1 MTLLIVVSLA
11 VLVVLAAL
19 AVVIASRRSGKSADI
34 RVAELVETLNSRIDE
49 LARELEGARE
59 QAEEELKR
67 NRLLTD
73 LGGSID
79 LDEVLARTLDAA
91 THATGADAALVWL
104 PTPDGPP
111 TVATLGLSQEE
122 AERQAIAGPPNAAAP
137 ERSESATATPPR
149 SSRGTAT

>member
-19 AVVIASRRSGKSADI
+19 AVVIASRRSGKSADVH
-34 RVAELVETLNSRIDE
+34 VAELVETLNSRIEE
-49 LARELEGARE
+49 LAQELEGARE

-111 TVATLGLSQEE
+111 TVATLG
-122 AERQAIAGPPNAAAP
+122 
-137 ERSESATATPPR
+137 
-149 SSRGTAT
+149 SRRR